1 MPGKIE
7 LSGDVGGRTYRVE
20 AEGAHILRI
29 WARVTE
35 TFAQRTPRV
44 YWVKVWPRGARCRP
58 HAGRRL
64 GPVLAEAE
72 AALARLEAA
81 ATVAPAP
88 PSPVSTP
95 ATSTLPWWVGRMT
108 GSLRP

>member
-1 MPGKIE
+1 MAGKIE

-20 AEGAHILRI
+20 VEARRVVGI

-35 TFAQRTPRV
+35 TFGQRTPRV

-58 HAGRRL
+58 GAGRRL

-72 AALARLEAA
+72 AALARLD
-81 ATVAPAP
+81 
-88 PSPVSTP
+88 
-95 ATSTLPWWVGRMT
+95 G
-108 GSLRP
+108 